1 MFCAGSFISPAPRK
15 DRPGLSWFQMKLWI
29 GKITSRKWILAV
41 SQVHS
46 GSSTD
51 LTSEIVFDVRIQIYL
66 NDHVQFSPLVET
78 IHSERCRSVPDSGN
92 TKFTERRFASNNSL
106 RGTNSEGTNC
116 HNKAKFKIRSSRLS
130 SRRVEMRQH
139 TQCINSQQWPRTL
152 AFVFSSVYE
161 DTVVLQPP
169 AQVTLYSPNNAFN
182 EEDLVTHPI
191 LGVIFSHICVVCA
204 TIRKPT
210 L

>member
-1 MFCAGSFISPAPRK
+1 MTSWNSYNARKHREGFECICDRVAVLISQDATPRRLMFCAGSFISPAPRK

-130 SRRVEMRQH
+130 SRRV
-139 TQCINSQQWPRTL
+139 
-152 AFVFSSVYE
+152 
-161 DTVVLQPP
+161 
-169 AQVTLYSPNNAFN
+169 
-182 EEDLVTHPI
+182 
-191 LGVIFSHICVVCA
+191 
-204 TIRKPT
+204 
-210 L
+210 